1 MAQGWNFGGA
11 VPRGGG
17 GGAQLA
23 ATSEGSRPRRGSR
36 ASPVTQR
43 GEKSLGAPSP
53 TLSGGIH
60 DSARGARGSWCS
72 FASFL
77 QSFRVILGVLQGC
90 FGNAGFPSWGSVPLW
105 GQTSDPRRERASGGA
120 GRPGAAFPLFS
131 PCSFLLFLSFFFLPV
146 TRSVPRGLATLRQ
159 RLVAL
164 EGCRLKLYEEEGEK
178 MGHWEQLPATSN
190 PAPALPLYCL
200 GRNSAAE
207 GKNQALFT
215 HFSAPPARALSFS
228 PCT

>member
-1 MAQGWNFGGA
+1 MEFRRRGATGRRWRRSARSHERGLPAPLGLPGFPRDTEGGEI
-11 VPRGGG
+11 PRG
-17 GGAQLA
+17 ALPDPL
-23 ATSEGSRPRRGSR
+23 E
-36 ASPVTQR
+36 
-43 GEKSLGAPSP
+43 
-53 TLSGGIH
+53 GIH
-60 DSARGARGSWCS
+60 DSAPRGARGSWCS

-90 FGNAGFPSWGSVPLW
+90 FGNAGFPSW
-105 GQTSDPRRERASGGA
+105 ERSLCGAKPPTLA
-120 GRPGAAFPLFS
+120 GRGPQGELGGRAQPS
-131 PCSFLLFLSFFFLPV
+131 RCSHPAHFSFFSLFIFLPV
-146 TRSVPRGLATLRQ
+146 TRSVPRGLATQRQ

-207 GKNQALFT
+207 GKNRALFT